1 NFGTFDLVIF
11 SASLIFSVF
20 VGLYYAYKDR
30 TNDSLNNYYF
40 GGRKMSP
47 IPIGLSMS
55 VTFISALTVIGL
67 PVEVYL
73 YGLVNVWHST
83 TLFLPSI
90 LSYLYIIPLY
100 HRLQIS
106 TVYETLYMGTT
117 IYLPALALSAVT
129 PINMNQAIAVTSAIC
144 TIYTVCGGL
153 KAVVWTDTFQTGIMF
168 VGTLAVLIQG
178 TIVAGGANQ
187 VWEALER
194 GGRINMF
201 DLDLDP
207 RRRVSFWS
215 LLIGGNFAFIH
226 NMCCGQMI
234 VQRFLSCRSV
244 KDARI
249 AAFVSVISKLVITL
263 IPVGC
268 GAVAFAYFEHCDP
281 LKSGKISKV
290 DQLLPYMVLEIF
302 DKVPGVAGLFV
313 AAAYSGTMSS
323 VSSGINSASAMI
335 LQDFILP
342 NRPLISAKWQMFI
355 SKITGV
361 AFGVLVMGIA
371 YLSSFYAST
380 AVSLA
385 YVYQGVC
392 SGPVI
397 GVYLLGIFFPWSNTA
412 GVMAG
417 QFVGTAATLWI
428 ALGSLINGRDP
439 ATDGLLP
446 VQTDSCTNFTSMKYT
461 TNMQWNSSIESIDM
475 HSEFKRNNFGTFDL
489 VIFSASLIFSVLV
502 GLYYAYKDRTND
514 SVNNYYFGGR
524 KMSPIPIG
532 LSMSVTFISAL
543 TIIGLPA
550 EVYWY
555 GLVNYCRI
563 TLYMGTTIYLP
574 ALALSAVTPINMN
587 QAIAVT
593 SAICTIYTVCGGLK
607 AVVWTDTFQ
616 TGIMFVGT
624 LAVLIQGTIVA
635 GGANQVWEAL
645 ERGGRINMFDLDLD
659 PRRRVSFWSLLIGG
673 NFAFI
678 HNMCCGQI
686 GVQRFLSCR
695 SVKDARI
702 AAFVSVIPKFI
713 ITLIPV
719 GCGAVAFA
727 YFEHCDP
734 LKSGKISKVD
744 QLLPYMVLE
753 IFDKVPG
760 VAGLFVAAAYSG
772 TMSSVSSGINSAS
785 AMILQDFILPNRP
798 SISAKWQMFISKI
811 TGVAFGVLVMG
822 IAYLSSFYAS
832 TAVSL
837 SYVYQ
842 GVCSGPVI
850 GVYLLGIFFPW
861 SN

>member
-1 NFGTFDLVIF
+1 
-11 SASLIFSVF
+11 
-20 VGLYYAYKDR
+20 
-30 TNDSLNNYYF
+30 
-40 GGRKMSP
+40 
-47 IPIGLSMS
+47 
-55 VTFISALTVIGL
+55 
-67 PVEVYL
+67 
-73 YGLVNVWHST
+73 
-83 TLFLPSI
+83 LF
-90 LSYLYIIPLY
+90 
-100 HRLQIS
+100 
-106 TVYETLYMGTT
+106 EM
-117 IYLPALALSAVT
+117 
-129 PINMNQAIAVTSAIC
+129 
-144 TIYTVCGGL
+144 
-153 KAVVWTDTFQTGIMF
+153 
-168 VGTLAVLIQG
+168 
-178 TIVAGGANQ
+178 
-187 VWEALER
+187 E
-194 GGRINMF
+194 
-201 DLDLDP
+201 
-207 RRRVSFWS
+207 
-215 LLIGGNFAFIH
+215 
-226 NMCCGQMI
+226 
-234 VQRFLSCRSV
+234 
-244 KDARI
+244 
-249 AAFVSVISKLVITL
+249 
-263 IPVGC
+263 
-268 GAVAFAYFEHCDP
+268 
-281 LKSGKISKV
+281 
-290 DQLLPYMVLEIF
+290 
-302 DKVPGVAGLFV
+302 
-313 AAAYSGTMSS
+313 
-323 VSSGINSASAMI
+323 
-335 LQDFILP
+335 
-342 NRPLISAKWQMFI
+342 
-355 SKITGV
+355 
-361 AFGVLVMGIA
+361 
-371 YLSSFYAST
+371 
-380 AVSLA
+380 
-385 YVYQGVC
+385 
-392 SGPVI
+392 
-397 GVYLLGIFFPWSNTA
+397 
-412 GVMAG
+412 
-417 QFVGTAATLWI
+417 
-428 ALGSLINGRDP
+428 
-439 ATDGLLP
+439 
-446 VQTDSCTNFTSMKYT
+446 
-461 TNMQWNSSIESIDM
+461 
-475 HSEFKRNNFGTFDL
+475 EFKRNNFGTFDL

-555 GLVNYCRI
+555 GLVNVWHSTKLFLPAILSYLYIIPLYHRLQISTVYEYLELRFNRKCRI
-563 TLYMGTTIYLP
+563 IVSTVELVSLTLYMGTTIYLP

-861 SN
+861 SNTAGVMAGQFVGTAATLWIALGSLINGRDPATDGLLPVQTDSCTNFTSLKYTTSMQWNSSIESFDMHSTYSAIYGITFLYYYVFGCVISTLVGLLFSFLTG

>member
-106 TVYETLYMGTT
+106 TVYEYLEIRFNRKCRIIVSTVELVSLTLYMGTT

-313 AAAYSGTMSS
+313 AAAYSGTMRCYKLIAYEKTKTNQSQRPVRMYNVIFSCFHSS

-475 HSEFKRNNFGTFDL
+475 HSGTNVHSTTTVSTESTKTYSAIYGITFLYYYVFGC
-489 VIFSASLIFSVLV
+489 VISTLV
-502 GLYYAYKDRTND
+502 GLLFSFLT
-514 SVNNYYFGGR
+514 
-524 KMSPIPIG
+524 G
-532 LSMSVTFISAL
+532 LL
-543 TIIGLPA
+543 
-550 EVYWY
+550 YW
-555 GLVNYCRI
+555 I
-563 TLYMGTTIYLP
+563 
-574 ALALSAVTPINMN
+574 
-587 QAIAVT
+587 
-593 SAICTIYTVCGGLK
+593 
-607 AVVWTDTFQ
+607 
-616 TGIMFVGT
+616 
-624 LAVLIQGTIVA
+624 
-635 GGANQVWEAL
+635 
-645 ERGGRINMFDLDLD
+645 
-659 PRRRVSFWSLLIGG
+659 
-673 NFAFI
+673 
-678 HNMCCGQI
+678 
-686 GVQRFLSCR
+686 
-695 SVKDARI
+695 
-702 AAFVSVIPKFI
+702 
-713 ITLIPV
+713 
-719 GCGAVAFA
+719 
-727 YFEHCDP
+727 
-734 LKSGKISKVD
+734 
-744 QLLPYMVLE
+744 
-753 IFDKVPG
+753 
-760 VAGLFVAAAYSG
+760 
-772 TMSSVSSGINSAS
+772 
-785 AMILQDFILPNRP
+785 
-798 SISAKWQMFISKI
+798 
-811 TGVAFGVLVMG
+811 
-822 IAYLSSFYAS
+822 
-832 TAVSL
+832 
-837 SYVYQ
+837 
-842 GVCSGPVI
+842 
-850 GVYLLGIFFPW
+850 
-861 SN
+861 